1 MSDIKLNIL
10 VVIGISFSYGCY
22 WDTVNCDQ
30 ITLIIFGSKL
40 LYSKSF
46 SSCCCIGSLVE
57 C

>member
-1 MSDIKLNIL
+1 MSDIILNIL

-40 LYSKSF
+40 LYLYQKSRRYLNIF
-46 SSCCCIGSLVE
+46 D
-57 C
+57 